1 MKNIT
6 KVNLNTRTNID
17 WEDYHKFIY
26 SSDYNTFEEFITS
39 IKEKTLLCEEET
51 LGVVVA
57 VVEDWDYIE
66 RLPTLHEKFFVE
78 GKEVCRED
86 FENYDGED
94 YYYKSW
100 WTHTE
105 DITLGIEDF
114 YSYYRMIVYFMEK
127 DSFER
132 ETFEKSWHF
141 CVQDWA

>member
-6 KVNLNTRTNID
+6 KVTLNTRTNID
-17 WEDYHKFIY
+17 WEDYHKFVY

-39 IKEKTLLCEEET
+39 IKEKVLLCESET

-57 VVEDWDYIE
+57 VVEDWAYIE
-66 RLPTLHEKFFVE
+66 RLPTFHEEFFVE

-86 FENYDGED
+86 FENYEGED
-94 YYYKSW
+94 YHYKTW

-105 DITLGIEDF
+105 DITLGMED
-114 YSYYRMIVYFMEK
+114 SYRMSISFVGN

-132 ETFEKSWHF
+132 ETFEKNIVEGSSNYG
-141 CVQDWA
+141 